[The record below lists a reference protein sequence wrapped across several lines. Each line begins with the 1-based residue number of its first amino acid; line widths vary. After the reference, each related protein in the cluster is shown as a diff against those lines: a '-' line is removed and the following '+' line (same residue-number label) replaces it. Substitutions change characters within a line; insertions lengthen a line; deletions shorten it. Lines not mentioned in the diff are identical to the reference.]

1 MDIDRSHFADTSLRQ
16 DQRRASGSVTNRSA
30 VTNGKKLI
38 DGIDGRTA
46 AGRRY
51 RDLVRAFKTEIGGTI
66 TEAELG
72 LIRQAAALTLRA
84 EQMQADIVNG
94 KEVNTDEV
102 IRLSGTARR
111 LLETIAEKSK
121 KRPTSKLTI
130 RDRIAQRDA
139 GDAA

>member
-1 MDIDRSHFADTSLRQ
+1 M
-16 DQRRASGSVTNRSA
+16 TNRSA

-38 DGIDGRTA
+38 EGIDGRTT

-51 RDLVRAFKTEIGGTI
+51 RDLVRAFEKDVGSPV
-66 TEAELG
+66 TEADRG

-111 LLETIAEKSK
+111 LLGTITEKSK
-121 KRPTSKLTI
+121 RRPNNKPTI
-130 RDRIAQRDA
+130 RDRIAQRNAEDGA
-139 GDAA
+139 